1 MVMRCVPSE
10 ICTDQ
15 EKKFEHQS
23 DGSVLNDE
31 FNAWFA
37 IRMKKQPIV
46 REIMMLKCPAVV
58 IMYKNG
64 TFKVLPMEAIS

>member
-1 MVMRCVPSE
+1 MRCVPSE

-15 EKKFEHQS
+15 EKKVEHQQ
-23 DGSVLNDE
+23 DGSVLKNE

-46 REIMMLKCPAVV
+46 SEIMMLKCSAVIIV
-58 IMYKNG
+58 YKIG
-64 TFKVLPMEAIS
+64 TFKGLRMEAIS